1 MTASWKCQSTFSIS
15 KKGGACRLSEY
26 VQELRKYV
34 GHRPLII
41 VGATV
46 VVLNEKGEILL
57 QQRSDSGD
65 WGLPGGAMEIGE
77 SLEET
82 ARRELL
88 EETGLTAGRLRLL
101 NVLSGPEWYYRYP
114 NGDETYNV
122 IHLFLAS
129 DVSGEL
135 AMADGESL
143 ALRYFPLD
151 GLPHMETRAK
161 QILERWGQMLPDVQT
176 K

>member
-1 MTASWKCQSTFSIS
+1 MPINFFDK

-34 GHRPLII
+34 GHRPIII

-46 VVLNEKGEILL
+46 IVLNERREILL
-57 QQRSDSGD
+57 QLRSDSRD

-77 SLEET
+77 SLDET
-82 ARRELL
+82 ARRELS
-88 EETGLTAGRLRLL
+88 EETGLTAGRLQLL
-101 NVLSGPEWYYRYP
+101 DVLSGPEWYYRYP

-122 IHLFLAS
+122 IHLYLAA

-135 AMADGESL
+135 AMADGESV

-151 GLPHMETRAK
+151 GLPQMETRAK
-161 QILERWGQMLPDVQT
+161 RILEHWGQKLLDLHT
-176 K
+176 N